1 MQTSRHQSAEIRDQR
16 PRREIADGGLLSCR
30 MLSGPY
36 DFIEVHT
43 QPFSNFQQCTLVLPS
58 RAAVR
63 LRVKNTMSGRLAR
76 SPSEVRSRLSGF
88 CPEGSEMSDRVKL
101 RLGRTDYALCV
112 QAAERSEKGWLPT
125 ALLSHFRALQLI
137 QAVLAVI

>member
-1 MQTSRHQSAEIRDQR
+1 
-16 PRREIADGGLLSCR
+16 
-30 MLSGPY
+30 
-36 DFIEVHT
+36 
-43 QPFSNFQQCTLVLPS
+43 
-58 RAAVR
+58 
-63 LRVKNTMSGRLAR
+63 
-76 SPSEVRSRLSGF
+76 
-88 CPEGSEMSDRVKL
+88 MSDRVKL